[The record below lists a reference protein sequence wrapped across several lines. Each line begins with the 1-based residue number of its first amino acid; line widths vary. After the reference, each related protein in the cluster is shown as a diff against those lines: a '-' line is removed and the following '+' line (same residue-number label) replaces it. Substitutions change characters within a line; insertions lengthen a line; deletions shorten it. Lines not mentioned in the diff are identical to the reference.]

1 VSQTFQITWVGQNPP
16 REYNYKG
23 KDYKEYV
30 VALNDYAGAK
40 TVKTSYFA
48 DEEPPRAGDEVFG
61 HVEVREFGE
70 GEDAWTKHTFKRE
83 RAEQGRPP
91 SFKKA
96 GANGAGAPI
105 ATQDDRSRRIE
116 RQHSQEMAIR
126 ALALYPAA
134 NENDL
139 RGKIKDWTDWFVAD
153 LDAPQAPPAQ
163 DKPVIEDVTPAR
175 AGTPISDD
183 DSVPF

>member
-30 VALNDYAGAK
+30 VALDGYAGAK

-96 GANGAGAPI
+96 VNGAGAEYE
-105 ATQDDRSRRIE
+105 DRGDRISY
-116 RQHSQEMAIR
+116 QGLLQACIIR
-126 ALALYPAA
+126 GDADPTVAA
-134 NENDL
+134 KKYFDL
-139 RGKIKDWTDWFVAD
+139 VRNFNPD
-153 LDAPQAPPAQ
+153 APPAQ
-163 DKPVIEDVTPAR
+163 GKPVIEDVTPAR